1 MVLVACVGI
10 LKTFM
15 SACEIQENLIIYL
28 CIFMTV
34 TLDYKALI
42 MLIKRKT
49 EENESDDEGDG
60 LCQRGLDTE
69 CCVFCK
75 VIRVNYHRSSQ

>member
-1 MVLVACVGI
+1 
-10 LKTFM
+10 
-15 SACEIQENLIIYL
+15 
-28 CIFMTV
+28 MTV